1 MGIMDFLG
9 QVKGARD
16 DMRFQIADALGKTK
30 TMIDEGDASEYKV
43 IDQEAYD
50 DAQKGFMKAA
60 ASMAKMP
67 EIKSGVI
74 APSQVY
80 SSPAPVS
87 GQSPNP
93 YQAVNY
99 GTMSYQPQQMGGIGS
114 APSMEE
120 ILKALQARSV

>member
-9 QVKGARD
+9 QVRGAKD
-16 DMRFQIADALGKTK
+16 DARMYMADKLGLTK
-30 TMIDEGDASEYKV
+30 SMIDEGDGSEYQV
-43 IDQEAYD
+43 IDDKAFND
-50 DAQKGFMKAA
+50 TADSFAKTAA
-60 ASMAKMP
+60 ALAKMP
-67 EIKSGVI
+67 EMKSGVI

-99 GTMSYQPQQMGGIGS
+99 GTMPYQPQQMGGIGS